1 MITVPRLCLVVFGLL
16 LQAGEAELFGR
27 RRQTGSRRR
36 TGARPDTNVKY
47 GISDIVF
54 YVIIGVGSLF
64 VICLIASIVYYFC
77 VRRKRDQ
84 EAKEKAKYR
93 PVGRGYDGRTKE
105 ERDRELEEYLSKV
118 KIESHLP
125 NYDDFEEHLFSQG
138 WVPATSF

>member
-1 MITVPRLCLVVFGLL
+1 MVPVPRMWVVVLALL
-16 LQAGEAELFGR
+16 IEAGEALELFGR

-47 GISDIVF
+47 GVSDIVF
-54 YVIIGVGSLF
+54 YVLIGAGSLF

-105 ERDRELEEYLSKV
+105 ERDRELEEYLSKA

-125 NYDDFEEHLFSQG
+125 NYNDFEVRNENDRL
-138 WVPATSF
+138 